1 MMIVTKKTF
10 SSVRYLFVGFVG
22 ALTLYAGAEA
32 LVASDKGTI
41 GLSDCGDAA
50 TPCQLETLHVTATR
64 VADRT
69 PQPSDARAV
78 GTVPAA
84 PAARQT
90 TLAES

>member
-32 LVASDKGTI
+32 LVASDRGTI

-50 TPCQLETLHVTATR
+50 TPCRLETLHVTATR
-64 VADRT
+64 VAGQT
-69 PQPSDARAV
+69 PQPVDARAV
-78 GTVPAA
+78 GTVSAA
-84 PAARQT
+84 PVAKPA